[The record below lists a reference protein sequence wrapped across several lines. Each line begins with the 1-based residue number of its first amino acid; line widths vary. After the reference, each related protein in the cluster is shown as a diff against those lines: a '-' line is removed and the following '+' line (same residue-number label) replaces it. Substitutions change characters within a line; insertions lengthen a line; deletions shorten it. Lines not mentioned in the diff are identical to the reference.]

1 MDGSGF
7 EFIAIQQYFGFF
19 LNSETPHK
27 VNCVCLLLTLSVHL
41 MQTFSSRKY
50 HQVILYIHS

>member
-7 EFIAIQQYFGFF
+7 EFIAVQQYFGFF

-41 MQTFSSRKY
+41 IQTFSLKKIS
-50 HQVILYIHS
+50 SSNT